1 MMRSLKNQK
10 RLLAILCSLA
20 AVLIYAATAFSCTG
34 LCLTGSDGTVVFGRT
49 QEWGKFDLR
58 PQAGVVPRGHAFKSQ
73 TPDHKPGLAWTGKHG
88 FAGILIM
95 DRVFNTAMNEK
106 GLAGGMFYHQGFA
119 EYAKYDPSQAG
130 KCLEPGQ
137 VLAFILSSF
146 ATLQEVRDGLPK
158 VKVVPLVDPD
168 LGKPFPMHLM
178 LAEPSGKSMVIEF
191 KNGRAKFFDN
201 PVGVI
206 ANNPTFDWHL
216 TNLRNYGYLS
226 PEPFKTKK
234 WGDLEITP
242 LAGGSGLLGLPGDFT
257 SPSRF
262 VRATVFAQ
270 TSRPTKGGLDTVQEF
285 FRILDSFNLGA
296 NQAEGSDPSKA
307 ASMPAS
313 TQYTIANDTKNLVI
327 YYHTM
332 FNRRVRKLDLKK
344 IDFSKKGIRGI
355 PLDKK
360 RAQDIEEV
368 GAKLR

>member
-1 MMRSLKNQK
+1 MKSRIL
-10 RLLAILCSLA
+10 LLAMLCSCTAIFLFA
-20 AVLIYAATAFSCTG
+20 NAAFSCTG
-34 LCLTGSDGTVVFGRT
+34 LSLTGEDGTVVFGRT
-49 QEWGKFDLR
+49 QEWGKFDLLPR
-58 PQAGVVPRGHAFKSQ
+58 VGVVPRGHAFQSK
-73 TPDHKPGLAWTGKHG
+73 TPDGKKGFAWTGNYG

-95 DRVFNTAMNEK
+95 KRVFNTAMNEK

-119 EYAKYDPSQAG
+119 EYAAYDPGQAG

-137 VLAFILSSF
+137 VLAFILSNFSD
-146 ATLQEVRDGLPK
+146 LQQVRDGLPK
-158 VKVVPLVDPD
+158 VKVVPVVDPD

-178 LAEPSGKSMVIEF
+178 VVEPSGKSLVIEF
-191 KNGRAKFFDN
+191 RNGRPKFFEN

-226 PEPFKTKK
+226 QEPFKAKK
-234 WGDLEITP
+234 WGKLGITP
-242 LAGGSGLLGLPGDFT
+242 LAGGSGFLGLPGDFT

-270 TSRPTKGGLDTVQEF
+270 ASRSTKGGLDTVQEF

-296 NQAEGSDPSKA
+296 NQAEGSDASKA
-307 ASMPAS
+307 TSLPAS
-313 TQYTIANDTKNLVI
+313 TQYTVANDTKNRVI

-332 FNRRVRKLDLKK
+332 FNRRVRKVDLKK
-344 IDFSKKGIRGI
+344 IDFNKKGIRSI

-360 RAQDIEEV
+360 RIQDIEEITS
-368 GAKLR
+368 GLR

>member
-1 MMRSLKNQK
+1 MMSCSKSR
-10 RLLAILCSLA
+10 RWLLTALCSVSVVFA
-20 AVLIYAATAFSCTG
+20 FATAAFACTG
-34 LCLTGSDGTVVFGRT
+34 LSLIGNDGTVVFGRT

-58 PQAGVVPRGHAFKSQ
+58 PQVGVVPRGQSFQSK
-73 TPDHKPGLAWTGKHG
+73 TPDGKQGLTWTGKYG

-95 DRVFNTAMNEK
+95 ERVFNTAMNEK

-119 EYAKYDPSQAG
+119 EYAEYDPNRA
-130 KCLEPGQ
+130 KECLAPSQ

-146 ATLQEVRDGLPK
+146 SNLQQVRDGLQK
-158 VKVVPLVDPD
+158 VKVVPVVDPD

-178 LAEPSGKSMVIEF
+178 VSEPSGKSLVIEF
-191 KNGRAKFFDN
+191 KSGRPKFFEN
-201 PVGVI
+201 PVDVI
-206 ANNPTFDWHL
+206 TNNPTFDWHL

-226 PEPFKTKK
+226 QEPFKSKK

-242 LAGGSGLLGLPGDFT
+242 LAGGSGFLGLPGDFT

-262 VRATVFAQ
+262 VRATVFAH

-296 NQAEGSDPSKA
+296 NQAEGSDTSKTV
-307 ASMPAS
+307 SMPAS
-313 TQYTIANDTKNLVI
+313 TQYTVANDTKNLVI

-332 FNRRVRKLDLKK
+332 FNRRVRKIDLKK
-344 IDFSKKGIRGI
+344 VDFGKKGIRSI

-360 RAQDIEEV
+360 RVQDIEELTS
-368 GAKLR
+368 GLR